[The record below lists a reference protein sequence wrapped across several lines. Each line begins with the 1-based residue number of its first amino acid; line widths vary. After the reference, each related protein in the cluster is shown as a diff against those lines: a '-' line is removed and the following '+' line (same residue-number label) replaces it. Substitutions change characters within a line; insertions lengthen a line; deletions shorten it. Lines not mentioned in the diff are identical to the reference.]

1 MLQLKL
7 ESDYI
12 TFMMKFYIKSVD
24 KRKRRKAMTANGS
37 ELFYWHTNKEWY
49 KINIEE
55 GYCELTEKAPP
66 EAVESFK
73 DWNKITKLGRIKEE
87 KNKS

>member
-1 MLQLKL
+1 MAESQINLKKNL
-7 ESDYI
+7 SNVFTKGCD
-12 TFMMKFYIKSVD
+12 F
-24 KRKRRKAMTANGS
+24 MTANGS

-66 EAVESFK
+66 EAIESFK
-73 DWNKITKLGRIKEE
+73 EWNKITKLGRIKEE
-87 KNKS
+87 KNES

>member
-1 MLQLKL
+1 
-7 ESDYI
+7 
-12 TFMMKFYIKSVD
+12 
-24 KRKRRKAMTANGS
+24 MTANGS

-66 EAVESFK
+66 KAIESFK
-73 DWNKITKLGRIKEE
+73 EWNKITKLGRIKEE